1 MIIMIILIINIQYI
15 EVIKEREWIEMA
27 DYILRGIDDKLW
39 REVKAAAALQGV
51 SIKDLII
58 KLLEKETKKLKK

>member
-1 MIIMIILIINIQYI
+1 
-15 EVIKEREWIEMA
+15 MA

-39 REVKAAAALQGV
+39 REVKAVAALQGV

-58 KLLEKETKKLKK
+58 KLLEKETKKLKR

>member
-1 MIIMIILIINIQYI
+1 
-15 EVIKEREWIEMA
+15 MA

-39 REVKAAAALQGV
+39 REVKAVAALQGV

-58 KLLEKETKKLKK
+58 KLLEKEAKKLKK

>member
-1 MIIMIILIINIQYI
+1 
-15 EVIKEREWIEMA
+15 MA

-39 REVKAAAALQGV
+39 REVKAVAALQGV

-58 KLLEKETKKLKK
+58 KLLEREAKKLRK